1 VRRTLNLTSE
11 EFARPLPIEDGES
24 LITRLET
31 GFSRASAEIVGM
43 GCEAWGI
50 AKSYLLAGLGEMFD
64 PGADYCSALTTLLKK
79 YLSVATFDRK
89 GQQYW
94 KGSLVDDL
102 RRLIDVGKLDGRE
115 MCRVVRVLYD
125 YLDVEQFGELLERMG
140 W

>member
-1 VRRTLNLTSE
+1 M
-11 EFARPLPIEDGES
+11 
-24 LITRLET
+24 ET
-31 GFSRASAEIVGM
+31 GFSRASAEIVDM
-43 GCEAWGI
+43 ICEAWGI
-50 AKSYLLAGLGEMFD
+50 SKSYLLAGLGEMFD

-79 YLSVATFDRK
+79 YLSVATFNRK

-125 YLDVEQFGELLERMG
+125 YLDVEQFEEMLERMG
-140 W
+140 R

>member
-1 VRRTLNLTSE
+1 V
-11 EFARPLPIEDGES
+11 
-24 LITRLET
+24 
-31 GFSRASAEIVGM
+31 GFQFPYGGNGVENV
-43 GCEAWGI
+43 
-50 AKSYLLAGLGEMFD
+50 AGKAGQ
-64 PGADYCSALTTLLKK
+64 
-79 YLSVATFDRK
+79 TFR
-89 GQQYW
+89 QQYW